1 MAALTDTASA
11 AALDRFANRHR
22 LRAVEALPW
31 LAAAAGFFLFPDYL
45 ALGSQ
50 ILATILFA
58 LSLDLVLGY
67 AGIVTLGHAAFFG
80 TGAYAAGILAAHGWG
95 EPITGLIAAG
105 LAAGLVGLA
114 SGALILRTTGLTL
127 LMQTLVVAAM
137 LAELANKASR
147 FTGGSDGLQGMEV
160 WPIFGQFRF
169 DLFGRTAYVYCAIV
183 LFLGWLLVR
192 AIVHSSFGRS
202 LTGIRENVLRMHAVG
217 SPVGTRKL
225 TAYTISA
232 ALAGVSGALIA
243 QTTGLVGL
251 SVLSLQQSGT
261 ILVML
266 IIGGI
271 GQLYG
276 AFIGV
281 PLYMIAQDRFS
292 EIDPV
297 YWYFW
302 IGEFMVLLV
311 LLAPGGVLG
320 LPARVRQFAAGIIV
334 IMLVNSA
341 FAELYETFIGEPP
354 DSSAADP
361 LSGIIP
367 IYWYIWIGELAA
379 LSLVLAPGWPLRLP
393 ARIRQFAN
401 GIRSGDDTQVPLLR
415 GAATALIIVALNL
428 WIALDSARGA
438 LASRWLCLL
447 WPGATC
453 LGAVWLIPT
462 LLWLGIV
469 LLGAVHAVRRDAAGK
484 A

>member
-1 MAALTDTASA
+1 
-11 AALDRFANRHR
+11 
-22 LRAVEALPW
+22 V
-31 LAAAAGFFLFPDYL
+31 
-45 ALGSQ
+45 
-50 ILATILFA
+50 
-58 LSLDLVLGY
+58 
-67 AGIVTLGHAAFFG
+67 
-80 TGAYAAGILAAHGWG
+80 
-95 EPITGLIAAG
+95 AG
-105 LAAGLVGLA
+105 LVAGLVGLA

-147 FTGGSDGLQGMEV
+147 LTGGSDGLQGMEV

-183 LFLGWLLVR
+183 LFLGWLLLR
-192 AIVHSSFGRS
+192 AIVHSAFGRS
-202 LTGIRENVLRMHAVG
+202 LTGIRENVLRMHALG
-217 SPVGTRKL
+217 SPVAARML
-225 TAYTISA
+225 TAYAISA
-232 ALAGVSGALIA
+232 ALAGVSGALVA

-261 ILVML
+261 ILIML
-266 IIGGI
+266 IIGGV

-311 LLAPGGVLG
+311 MLAPGGVLG
-320 LPARVRQFAAGIIV
+320 LPARIRQFAAGIIA
-334 IMLVNSA
+334 IMLVNTGI
-341 FAELYETFIGEPP
+341 AELYETFIGEPP
-354 DSSAADP
+354 DTSAVDP

-367 IYWYIWIGELAA
+367 IYWYIWIGEIAV
-379 LSLVLAPGWPLRLP
+379 LSLVLLPGWPLRLP
-393 ARIRQFAN
+393 AHIRQIVN
-401 GIRSGDDTQVPLLR
+401 GILSGDETHVPLLR
-415 GAATALIIVALNL
+415 GAATASILITLNL

-438 LASRWLCLL
+438 LLSRWQCLF
-447 WPGATC
+447 WPSSTCMGAT
-453 LGAVWLIPT
+453 WLIPS
-462 LLWLGIV
+462 LLWLGVV
-469 LLGAVHAVRRDAAGK
+469 LLGAFHAARRRATGK